1 MHVFFGESKK
11 SWYVGLGEGTA
22 SLHDVMFILYLGD
35 WAIKIKTL
43 WAGLVQ
49 SEEISAG
56 KSSDK
61 CDGRQPL
68 LEEEPTALL
77 IISDKKRQHRCRC
90 RSVR

>member
-1 MHVFFGESKK
+1 MSFLGGRRRPGI
-11 SWYVGLGEGTA
+11 VGLGEGAA
-22 SLHDVMFILYLGD
+22 SLHDVVFILYLGD

-77 IISDKKRQHRCRC
+77 IISDKKRQHQFRC